1 MKNIKEKGLK
11 EMRCPNC
18 NEAFLTEKQ
27 SKPYAKWLDR
37 LLENKKKETLASV
50 GKVIDELRDNGYI
63 GDGLIILK
71 QKLGIRG
78 DGI

>member
-37 LLENKKKETLASV
+37 LL
-50 GKVIDELRDNGYI
+50 
-63 GDGLIILK
+63 
-71 QKLGIRG
+71 
-78 DGI
+78 